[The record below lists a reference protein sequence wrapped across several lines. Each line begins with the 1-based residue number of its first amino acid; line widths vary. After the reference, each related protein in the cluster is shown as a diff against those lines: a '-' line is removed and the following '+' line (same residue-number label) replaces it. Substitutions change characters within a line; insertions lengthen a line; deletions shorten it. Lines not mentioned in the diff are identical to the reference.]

1 MVPVP
6 NVTRADV
13 VAAARNPLAFIAA
26 RWTPDPRT
34 VRRAALAA
42 LVMSVVIVV
51 TGGAVR
57 LTGSGLGCPTWPKC
71 TDDSLT
77 TTSAMGFHGAIEFGN
92 RMLTY
97 VLCAAVG
104 WAIIAAR
111 SQKPWRRGLTRLG
124 WAQFWIVMSNAVL
137 GGIVVLVGLNPYTVA
152 AHFLLSSALI
162 AVATLMWQRSR
173 EGDAEPKPL
182 VGKAVQQLVWF
193 LVTASVLLIAVGTVV
208 TGAGPHAG
216 DSKEVDRIPIDWE
229 TVAKLHAVLAWIVVT
244 LTFALWFVLKAVD
257 APKGPL
263 DRTRDLF
270 LILLSQGVIGY
281 VQYFTNLPR
290 PWSPSTCSARA
301 WCGSA
306 CCGCCCRSASGRRS
320 SPTCPAR
327 RWNSR
332 SPRARE
338 ASPVRNGSPV
348 AGHQVV
354 DRRAQIGPGQLRPP
368 AEPIAL
374 HGGGGRDRIVVTPPY
389 DVRYDLHRGAER
401 GQQVEGLALGD
412 QAAVP
417 AGDRRAGEGGQA
429 HVDPAVLEPELRLV
443 DGRPPEVPLVPYDE
457 LGQLLVRH
465 LREQVLR

>member
-1 MVPVP
+1 MVRVP
-6 NVTRADV
+6 KLTRADAR
-13 VAAARNPLAFIAA
+13 AALRNPLAFIAA

-34 VRRAALAA
+34 VQRAALAA

-77 TTSAMGFHGAIEFGN
+77 ATSEMGVHGVIEFGN

-111 SQKPWRRGLTRLG
+111 SEKPYRRSLTRLG

-162 AVATLMWQRSR
+162 AVATVMWQRTR
-173 EGDAEPKPL
+173 EGDGEPRPL
-182 VGKAVQQLVWF
+182 AGKSVQQLVWA
-193 LVTASVLLIAVGTVV
+193 LVAVTVLLIAVGTVV

-216 DSKEVDRIPIDWE
+216 DSSEVERMPLNWE
-229 TVAKLHAVLAWIVVT
+229 DVSRLHAVLAWITVT

-270 LILLSQGVIGY
+270 VVLLAQGVIGY
-281 VQYFTNLPR
+281 VQYFTELPEVLVG
-290 PWSPSTCSARA
+290 AHMF
-301 WCGSA
+301 GSCLVWIA
-306 CCGCCCRSASGRRS
+306 TLRVLLALRERTETTVPDLPVQSYEATSASIAG
-320 SPTCPAR
+320 
-327 RWNSR
+327 
-332 SPRARE
+332 PR
-338 ASPVRNGSPV
+338 
-348 AGHQVV
+348 
-354 DRRAQIGPGQLRPP
+354 
-368 AEPIAL
+368 
-374 HGGGGRDRIVVTPPY
+374 
-389 DVRYDLHRGAER
+389 
-401 GQQVEGLALGD
+401 
-412 QAAVP
+412 
-417 AGDRRAGEGGQA
+417 
-429 HVDPAVLEPELRLV
+429 
-443 DGRPPEVPLVPYDE
+443 
-457 LGQLLVRH
+457 
-465 LREQVLR
+465 